1 VAASAPY
8 AEPAVKVD
16 ELDYELPP
24 ELIAQHPAEPRDAA
38 RLLVCRR
45 SGAGSPAVLED
56 RRFADLPSVLRPGDL
71 LVRNDTRVLAAR
83 TFFRR
88 PTGGRLEV
96 LFLQAASVR
105 APARDSESVS
115 RAQTAA
121 ALQRHDSE
129 PGGAAPVAPE
139 AVASPHQAPAS
150 RPEAAPE
157 TWEVLVRGRPRVG
170 ETLAL
175 DADCEW
181 QLEVLDELGEGRWL
195 VASGSPQPVTLL
207 LDQHGCAPLPPYI
220 RAPLDD
226 PQRYQTI
233 FACRPGSAA
242 APTAGLHFTQG
253 LDAGL
258 AAAGIEIVEL
268 TLHVGLGTFKPL
280 ATEVLEDTR
289 LHSEAFELPVRAWE
303 RLRQAPAE
311 GRRVVAVGTT
321 MVRLLEHLA
330 AAAPRPDPDGVLRG
344 RTSLLIAPGHRFRV
358 VDALITNFHLPRTSL
373 LALVMAFAGV
383 QQTRAAYDHAV
394 AGGYRFYS
402 FGDAMLVT

>member
-1 VAASAPY
+1 VR
-8 AEPAVKVD
+8 VD

-45 SGAGSPAVLED
+45 SAGDSPALLDD
-56 RRFADLPSVLRPGDL
+56 RRFADLPSLLLPGDL

-96 LFLQAASVR
+96 LFLQAAAVG
-105 APARDSESVS
+105 ARPPV
-115 RAQTAA
+115 
-121 ALQRHDSE
+121 SE
-129 PGGAAPVAPE
+129 PAGGAHAEAAPLRRDGDPRASAATAPE
-139 AVASPHQAPAS
+139 APAS

-181 QLEVLDELGEGRWL
+181 ELEVLDELGEGRWL
-195 VASGSPQPVTLL
+195 VASGSQQPVTLL
-207 LDQHGCAPLPPYI
+207 LDEHGCTPLPPYI

-253 LDAGL
+253 LDAAL
-258 AAAGIEIVEL
+258 AAAGVEIVEL

-289 LHSEAFELPVRAWE
+289 LHSEAFELPARAWE
-303 RLRQAPAE
+303 RLQQARAE
-311 GRRVVAVGTT
+311 GKRVVAVGTT

-330 AAAPRPDPDGVLRG
+330 ATAPQPDPDGVLRG

-373 LALVMAFAGV
+373 LALVMAFAGA
-383 QQTRAAYDHAV
+383 QQTRAAYDHAL
-394 AGGYRFYS
+394 AAGYRFYS